1 MNVLLLAGLL
11 LVKTPLKIEI
21 IHTSN
26 IIGNFGKSKA
36 TWINPDFPPT
46 LGGYESLAELLERES
61 TKCKKEG
68 TLLLLLDS
76 GNFTGGYVTGEN
88 LVIDSLAFYM
98 NSLKYD
104 FINLGVRELTVFP
117 AGERKNKFLPQPLI
131 LKDYLKKFNT
141 TFISSNVDFS
151 DPEYKNLVKK
161 YAIIEYKG
169 VKIGIFGMVSENA
182 PQFLYQ
188 DIDPEAKA
196 TIKPELSSP
205 CGVETQIIKEEEPF
219 DLKIGREYQTAKLMV
234 DTLKALGCD
243 IIIMLSSIGYYRER
257 FLANDVPGIDVI
269 LGGFDGFG
277 TRTAYVNPIN
287 HTIILRNYDYL
298 SQVGKLVL
306 RVDPKAKTIT
316 GFDYTAITLFE
327 EEFTPIAPA
336 EEEGEE

>member
-1 MNVLLLAGLL
+1 MNALLLAALL
-11 LVKTPLKIEI
+11 LVKSPIKIEI

-46 LGGYESLAELLERES
+46 LGGYESLAELLESERA
-61 TKCKKEG
+61 KCKKNE

-76 GNFTGGYVTGEN
+76 GNFTGGYITADN
-88 LVIDSLAFYM
+88 LVIDSIVFYM

-104 FINLGVRELTVFP
+104 FINLGVRELTIFP
-117 AGERKNKFLPQPLI
+117 ASERKNKFLPQKML
-131 LKDYLKKFNT
+131 LKDYLKKINT
-141 TFISSNVDFS
+141 QFISSNVDFP
-151 DPEYKNLVKK
+151 DPEYQKLVKK

-169 VKIGIFGMVSENA
+169 VKIGVFGMVSENA

-188 DIDPEAKA
+188 DIDPTVKT
-196 TIKPELSSP
+196 TIKPEFSSP
-205 CGVETQIIKEEEPF
+205 YGVEPEIIREEPF
-219 DLKIGREYQTAKLMV
+219 DDVKIGREYQTAKVMV
-234 DTLKALGCD
+234 ETLKALGCD

-277 TRTAYVNPIN
+277 TRTAYVNPVN

-316 GFDYTAITLFE
+316 GFDYSAITLFE